1 MLTVTNIDGDNV
13 TIKIVNEDQQ
23 KTVKFDKLN
32 GNVMTPEEA
41 KSKTVVETIEVTP
54 EVKTVIDES
63 IAASNSLSDETIDKI
78 VTEVGNKELKDLE
91 NDLYNL
97 EIC

>member
-1 MLTVTNIDGDNV
+1 
-13 TIKIVNEDQQ
+13 
-23 KTVKFDKLN
+23 
-32 GNVMTPEEA
+32 MTPEEA

-54 EVKTVIDES
+54 EVKTVIGES
-63 IAASNSLSDETIDKI
+63 IVASNSLSDDTIDKI
-78 VTEVGNKELKDLE
+78 VTEVEKKELKDLE